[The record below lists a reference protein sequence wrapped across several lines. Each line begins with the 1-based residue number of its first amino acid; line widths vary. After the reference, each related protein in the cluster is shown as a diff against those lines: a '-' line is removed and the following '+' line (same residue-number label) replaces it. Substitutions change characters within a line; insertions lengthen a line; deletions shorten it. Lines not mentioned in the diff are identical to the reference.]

1 MRFKALVL
9 FCKPG
14 TVRLL
19 ELGSALLQGL
29 DAVGCLQLR
38 KLLCRDDD
46 GVNLP
51 VFLNINGFSFGM
63 GAHGAKLIFSLSGSD
78 LHETP

>member
-9 FCKPG
+9 FGKPG

-19 ELGSALLQGL
+19 ELGFALRQGL

-51 VFLNINGFSFGM
+51 VFLNKNRLGFGV
-63 GAHGAKLIFSLSGSD
+63 GAHGAKSIFGLSGSD